1 MVMRRAQRDRLS
13 PRLSPPHRVGTTG
26 QHSPSPAPR
35 TGPPPRGC
43 GDYGA
48 ALGERMAV
56 SWSLLPCMVL
66 RVYRVPARAITTS
79 AVYQQDFPK
88 SLLRSIT

>member
-1 MVMRRAQRDRLS
+1 MDGHAPGSTGSAEPPAVTPTLYGDYRAALAQRRAKNRAT
-13 PRLSPPHRVGTTG
+13 PT
-26 QHSPSPAPR
+26 
-35 TGPPPRGC
+35 GC

-66 RVYRVPARAITTS
+66 RVWRIHNRARG
-79 AVYQQDFPK
+79 
-88 SLLRSIT
+88 R